1 MIAVVQPNFLWHLG
15 DDYMTIMGVDRAP
28 WLYRGR
34 GFLDQGIP
42 LVGSSDRP
50 VTPGA
55 PLRSIQVMAQRST
68 ESGLIIGPDEGITV
82 EDALRAYTINAAF
95 ACHQDNSLGSIAPGK
110 QADLVVLA
118 DDPRRVDIS
127 RIGDISIV
135 ATLVAGRVA
144 YGELPG

>member
-1 MIAVVQPNFLWHLG
+1 
-15 DDYMTIMGVDRAP
+15 MGVDRAP